1 MKIMEHIKGI
11 TLKSLSF
18 SPKKLGDFL
27 YHEGPLLSHFVD
39 ENRPDDHYLYRWVDS
54 GDEVHRW
61 LIFKVSEEDLLAFFE
76 QKTNL
81 KALILSRQTVTVL
94 DLDNDLNKK
103 QIQLIPTEHLPENYL
118 PSDTSTFKE
127 KFYDE
132 YALKLRKNI
141 ITKAQEQSTIATL
154 LGKVDNLEK
163 QQNAILEKMNELLGS
178 PR

>member
-1 MKIMEHIKGI
+1 
-11 TLKSLSF
+11 
-18 SPKKLGDFL
+18 L
-27 YHEGPLLSHFVD
+27 YHEGPLLSHFID
-39 ENRPDDHYLYRWVDS
+39 ENRPEDHYLYRWVDS

-61 LIFKVSEEDLLAFFE
+61 LIFRVSEEDLLAFFE
-76 QKTNL
+76 QKITL
-81 KALILSRQTVTVL
+81 KTLILSRQTVTVL

-132 YALKLRKNI
+132 YALKLRENVL
-141 ITKAQEQSTIATL
+141 TKAQEQSIIKTL
-154 LGKVDNLEK
+154 LGKVHNLEI
-163 QQNAILEKMNELLGS
+163 QQNTILKMMNELLGS

>member
-1 MKIMEHIKGI
+1 MKHIEGI

-27 YHEGPLLSHFVD
+27 YHEGPLLSHFID
-39 ENRPDDHYLYRWVDS
+39 ENRPEEHYLYRWVDS
-54 GDEVHRW
+54 DDEVHRW
-61 LIFKVSEEDLLAFFE
+61 LIFRVSEEDLLVFFD
-76 QKTNL
+76 QKITL
-81 KALILSRQTVTVL
+81 KTLILSRQTVTIL

-118 PSDTSTFKE
+118 PSDASTFKE

-132 YALKLRKNI
+132 YALKLRKKI
-141 ITKAQEQSTIATL
+141 ITKTQEQSTITTL

-163 QQNAILEKMNELLGS
+163 QQNTILEMMNELLGS

>member
-1 MKIMEHIKGI
+1 MEQIEGI
-11 TLKSLSF
+11 ALKNLSF

-27 YHEGPLLSHFVD
+27 YHEGSLLSHFID
-39 ENRPDDHYLYRWVDS
+39 ENRQEDNYLYRWVDS
-54 GDEVHRW
+54 DDEVHRW
-61 LIFKVSEEDLLAFFE
+61 LIFKVSKDDLLAFFE
-76 QKTNL
+76 QKVSL
-81 KALILSRQTVTVL
+81 KTLILSRQTVTVL

-132 YALKLRKNI
+132 YALKLRESI
-141 ITKAQEQSTIATL
+141 ITKAQEQSSIATL

-163 QQNAILEKMNELLGS
+163 QQNAILQKMNELLSS